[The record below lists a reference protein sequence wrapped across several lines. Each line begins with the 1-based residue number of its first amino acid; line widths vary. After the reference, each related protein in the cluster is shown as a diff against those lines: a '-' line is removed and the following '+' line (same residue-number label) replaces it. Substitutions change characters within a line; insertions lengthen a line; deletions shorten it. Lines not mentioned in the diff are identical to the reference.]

1 MKLFN
6 RLNINWYFVGAFI
19 GCALVWRVIY
29 CVVKL
34 LFF

>member
-1 MKLFN
+1 MKTLKQ
-6 RLNINWYFVGAFI
+6 INWYFVGACI
-19 GCALVWRVIY
+19 GCALMWRVIY